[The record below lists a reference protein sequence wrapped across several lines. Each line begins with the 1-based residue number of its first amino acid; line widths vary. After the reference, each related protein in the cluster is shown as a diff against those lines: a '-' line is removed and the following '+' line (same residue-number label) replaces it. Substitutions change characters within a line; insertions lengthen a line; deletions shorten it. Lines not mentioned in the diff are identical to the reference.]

1 MSPVHRSLSG
11 EVLAFDLGEEMRVI
25 RSELVGER
33 ARIAR
38 TIVKEGSLRLTL
50 VGLAPGGGLDE
61 HDAPGP
67 VSILVL
73 EGELELT
80 AGGETRTCTTGSA
93 IVLDRR
99 VRHAVRSKGGAMFL
113 LTLSTSGSD
122 AEPH

>member
-25 RSELVGER
+25 RSELVDER

-38 TIVKEGSLRLTL
+38 TLVKEGSLRLTL

-61 HDAPGP
+61 HDASGP
-67 VSILVL
+67 VSIHVV

-80 AGGETRTCTTGSA
+80 AGGETRTCATGSV

-99 VRHAVRSKGGAMFL
+99 VRHAVRSQRGAMFL